1 MNKNI
6 LIIPALGFSL
16 AAAQPA
22 LAQGS
27 IQHFSAAMGHSAQA
41 VAHTVT
47 GSAQLASSAI
57 AMPLKVSGAVGA
69 VSGQAGDAL
78 WKIADEPIGQPLP
91 VTDETIT
98 AGPDPAQAM
107 QVKGGVQ

>member
-1 MNKNI
+1 MNKKT
-6 LIIPALGFSL
+6 LIIPALGLSL

-27 IQHFSAAMGHSAQA
+27 IQHFSAAISHSAQA
-41 VAHTVT
+41 VAHTAV
-47 GSAQLASSAI
+47 GSAELASSAV
-57 AMPLKVSGAVGA
+57 AMPLKFSGAVGA

-78 WKIADEPIGQPLP
+78 WKIADEPIGRPLP
-91 VTDETIT
+91 VTDETVT

-107 QVKGGVQ
+107 QREAGAQ